1 MFFCSSK
8 IMPGGVVAFFHT
20 SKKKHSSWRAPKSKL
35 HISSMGERQDW
46 DTRKVAWGFLLV
58 SASIITMPVA
68 VCNHAMRFAC
78 CTRHST
84 LHGLNSWSSLFLTLS
99 LVAASILH
107 GFGFLSFD
115 FMIFLMIAP
124 YSSSLW
130 GPSAICHVK
139 LKLRLLKCFPASQL
153 DQGPDLIIWY
163 CWWFRNPASQ
173 LICSFSHYLHGLYIP
188 GGAEF
193 LPSTVSPKKWT
204 CFLKRDQFKIG
215 PKVCLPSIIFQ
226 GTIPSLSGGGSSLP
240 TTRWAAPILV
250 TNITPKQMA
259 WNI

>member
-1 MFFCSSK
+1 MTRNHRLTDWQVSHIAQCFFCSSK

-58 SASIITMPVA
+58 GASIITMPVA

-78 CTRHST
+78 GTRHST

-115 FMIFLMIAP
+115 FMIFLMIAS

-139 LKLRLLKCFPASQL
+139 LKLWLLRRFPASQL

-163 CWWFRNPASQ
+163 CWWFRNPAPVDMVNIPLFTRFYTSQ
-173 LICSFSHYLHGLYIP
+173 VVQDSFHQQYH
-188 GGAEF
+188 
-193 LPSTVSPKKWT
+193 PK
-204 CFLKRDQFKIG
+204 
-215 PKVCLPSIIFQ
+215 
-226 GTIPSLSGGGSSLP
+226 
-240 TTRWAAPILV
+240 
-250 TNITPKQMA
+250 N
-259 WNI
+259 